1 MLDYIRVENFA
12 VVERSEV
19 RFSEGLNVFT
29 GETGAGKSILIDAI
43 SLFMKR
49 RIAESAIR
57 NGKDQLVVE
66 ALFSRGDEEYII
78 RREMSRKKS
87 LSFLN
92 GRLIP
97 FDQIKALA
105 ETLLNIYGQRDHVFL
120 LNTVNHGLYLDQFS
134 GSDKTLQKL
143 AAAYQEL
150 AVAKRDL
157 DELHQKNKEVRDKLD
172 YINFQVQEIESLG
185 LELGDDER
193 LEQRL
198 KILSSAEEI
207 IARGNKVV
215 EDFYQKED
223 ALYNSIADNQ
233 KDIGY
238 LKEIY
243 PDLASYADEV
253 ERFYNLIPEI
263 TSSLSTI
270 VNDVEYDEE
279 ELNRVEGKL
288 FKLNSLKQKYS
299 LDLDGLLKKRDDLL
313 AEKDLLEN
321 IGFSIE
327 EKTAEVNRLLDTY
340 KTVNNELRTLRKK
353 KGQELSRLIQKELA
367 LLEMD
372 KARFEVKFQEIE
384 PDIDNAGE
392 RGTDKMEFYFSS
404 NPGQELARIKD
415 SASGGEL
422 SRLMLALKSLIDEGQ
437 FSTYI
442 FDEIDTGIGGKTA
455 EFVGEKL
462 RKIARGNQVIC
473 ISHLPQ
479 IACFAD
485 RHFLISKEFK
495 KNETFSS
502 TRVLDENE
510 RISEIARLMAGSAVN
525 DDVLNAARNLLNKR
539 KN

>member
-12 VVERSEV
+12 VVEQSEV

-43 SLFMKR
+43 SLFLKR
-49 RIAESAIR
+49 RIPDSAIR

-66 ALFSRGDEEYII
+66 ALFSRGDEEYIV

-97 FDQIKALA
+97 FDQIKELA
-105 ETLLNIYGQRDHVFL
+105 QELLNIYGQRDHVFL
-120 LNTVNHGLYLDQFS
+120 LNTVNHGLYLDEFA
-134 GSDKTLQKL
+134 GSDKILQRL
-143 AAAYQEL
+143 AVAHQHL

-157 DELHQKNKEVRDKLD
+157 EELHQKNKEVRDKLD
-172 YINFQVQEIESLG
+172 FIDYQVQEIVN
-185 LELGDDER
+185 LELEPGDDER
-193 LEQRL
+193 LQQRL

-207 IARGNKVV
+207 IARGNRVV

-223 ALYNSIADNQ
+223 ALYNSIAANQ
-233 KDIGY
+233 KDINY
-238 LKEIY
+238 LKGIY
-243 PDLASYADEV
+243 PDLSSYADEV

-279 ELNRVEGKL
+279 ELNRVESKL
-288 FKLNSLKQKYS
+288 FKLNHLKQKYS
-299 LDLDGLLKKRDDLL
+299 LDLGGLLKKRDDLL

-327 EKTAEVNRLLDTY
+327 EKTAEVNSLLDNY
-340 KTVNNELRTLRKK
+340 KTINNQLRAARKK
-353 KGQELSRLIQKELA
+353 KALELSRLIQKELA

-372 KARFEVKFQEIE
+372 KARFEVQFQEIE
-384 PDIDNAGE
+384 PDLENVNN

-462 RKIARGNQVIC
+462 RKIARANQVIC

-485 RHFLISKEFK
+485 RHFLITKEFK

-502 TRVLDENE
+502 TRALGEDE
-510 RISEIARLMAGSAVN
+510 RVSEIARLMAGSAVN
-525 DDVLNAARNLLNKR
+525 NDVLNAARNLLSKR
-539 KN
+539 SE